1 MIRIAKQSLS
11 FIILASALAE
21 ACCAEPIP
29 PVLSAEEQAP
39 YIRLADAW
47 AKRLWTGM
55 DYYVC
60 GNPFSNRKPQWYPLQ
75 KYRPDLYTSGRA
87 SAVCKDPAGPGSDF
101 FDVFVYRSFEPIVDS
116 KTVATSRELCVHFF
130 GRSEKVTSIS
140 NPLYRQHDVPYLPYI
155 LGQPYHPPLHTSEEA
170 VKAKMSEYAAM
181 FGVHNLWDNVKFK
194 QRKFQYEEGVWIY
207 DGHFY
212 TNGLATPYSVGL
224 EVADLPGMPLGYFV
238 SSLDWC
244 PTNLPSRA
252 VLSSGQAASKAEEYL
267 KKYFPFKEVASR
279 MVYDNNNWL
288 MYVKPNYNYIHPSS
302 DYGVGISDYVPKR
315 DEVRLAYIVS
325 FESTD
330 KEDYPRSAFIY
341 VDAVTGEMI
350 GGLDFSK

>member
-1 MIRIAKQSLS
+1 M
-11 FIILASALAE
+11 
-21 ACCAEPIP
+21 
-29 PVLSAEEQAP
+29 
-39 YIRLADAW
+39 
-47 AKRLWTGM
+47 
-55 DYYVC
+55 
-60 GNPFSNRKPQWYPLQ
+60 
-75 KYRPDLYTSGRA
+75 
-87 SAVCKDPAGPGSDF
+87 
-101 FDVFVYRSFEPIVDS
+101 VDS
-116 KTVATSRELCVHFF
+116 KTVATSRELWVHFF

-155 LGQPYHPPLHTSEEA
+155 LGQPFHPPLHTSEEA

-181 FGVHNLWDNVKFK
+181 FGVHNLWDNAKFK

-252 VLSSGQAASKAEEYL
+252 VLSSGQAASKAEKYL
-267 KKYFPFKEVASR
+267 KKHFPFREIASR
-279 MVYDNNNWL
+279 MVYSNTNWL
-288 MYVKPNYNYIHPSS
+288 EYVKPNYNYIHPDS
-302 DYGVGISDYVPKR
+302 DYGIGISGYVPKR
-315 DEVRLAYIVS
+315 DELRLVYSVP
-325 FESTD
+325 FQSTD
-330 KEDYPRSAFIY
+330 KDDDPCTALIY

>member
-1 MIRIAKQSLS
+1 MTMTAKRGLA
-11 FIILASALAE
+11 FIILASAMAG
-21 ACCAEPIP
+21 ACRSEPF

-47 AKRLWTGM
+47 ARRLWTGM
-55 DYYVC
+55 DYYVR
-60 GNPFSNRKPQWYPLQ
+60 GNPFDSRKPQWYPLQ
-75 KYRPDLYTSGRA
+75 KYRPDLYTSGSVA
-87 SAVCKDPAGPGSDF
+87 AACEDPAGPGSDF
-101 FDVFVYRSFEPIVDS
+101 FDVVVYRSVI
-116 KTVATSRELCVHFF
+116 TITGRRELRVHFL
-130 GRSEKVTSIS
+130 GRSHKVSTVS
-140 NPLYRQHDVPYLPYI
+140 NALYRQHNVPYLPYI
-155 LGQPYHPPLHTSEEA
+155 LGQPFHPPLHTSEEA

-181 FGVHNLWDNVKFK
+181 FGVHNLWDNAKFK

-252 VLSSGQAASKAEEYL
+252 VLSSGQAASKAEKYL
-267 KKYFPFKEVASR
+267 KKHFPFREIASR
-279 MVYDNNNWL
+279 MVYSNTNWL
-288 MYVKPNYNYIHPSS
+288 EYVKPNYNYIHPDS
-302 DYGVGISDYVPKR
+302 DYGIGISGYVPKR
-315 DEVRLAYIVS
+315 DELRLVYSVP
-325 FESTD
+325 FQSTD
-330 KEDYPRSAFIY
+330 KDDDPCTALIY

>member
-1 MIRIAKQSLS
+1 MTRTAKQSLS
-11 FIILASALAE
+11 FIILASALAG
-21 ACCAEPIP
+21 ACRAEPSP

-47 AKRLWTGM
+47 ARRLWTGM
-55 DYYVC
+55 DYYVR
-60 GNPFSNRKPQWYPLQ
+60 GNPFDSRKPQWYPLQ
-75 KYRPDLYTSGRA
+75 KYRPDLYTSGSVA
-87 SAVCKDPAGPGSDF
+87 AACEAPALPGSDF
-101 FDVFVYRSFEPIVDS
+101 FDVVVYRSLI
-116 KTVATSRELCVHFF
+116 TITGRRELRVHFL
-130 GRSEKVTSIS
+130 GRSHKVSTIS
-140 NPLYRQHDVPYLPYI
+140 NALYRQHNVPYLPYVP
-155 LGQPYHPPLHTSEEA
+155 GQPYHPPLHTSEEA

-181 FGVHNLWDNVKFK
+181 FGVHNLWDNAKFK

-224 EVADLPGMPLGYFV
+224 EVADLPGMPLGHFI
-238 SSLDWC
+238 STLDWC

-252 VLSSGQAASKAEEYL
+252 VLSTGQAVSKAEEYL
-267 KKYFPFKEVASR
+267 KKYFPFKEIASR
-279 MVYDNNNWL
+279 MVYDDNNWL

-302 DYGVGISDYVPKR
+302 DYGVGISGYVPKR

-330 KEDYPRSAFIY
+330 KEDYPRAAFIY

-350 GGLDFSK
+350 GGAD